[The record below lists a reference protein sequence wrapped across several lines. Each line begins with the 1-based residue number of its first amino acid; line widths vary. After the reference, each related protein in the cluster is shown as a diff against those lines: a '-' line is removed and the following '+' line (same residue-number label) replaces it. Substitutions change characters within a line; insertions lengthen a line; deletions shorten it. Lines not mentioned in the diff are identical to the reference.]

1 MKKLIAILLAL
12 LTMCAVAQAA
22 DGSVSY
28 VGGAEKFVFL
38 PGSKWSDSDMF
49 DNFKGVMPGDVL
61 TQMITVTNNSD
72 RKVRIYMR
80 AEGSNA
86 RDQEFLNQLH
96 LNVKSGSTEI
106 FDAQADEKA
115 QLTKETLLGTF
126 KKKGSTELTV
136 TLEVPIDLDSK
147 FMTDPERGYIVPWTF
162 MVEEVP
168 DDPTPQTGDWYNS
181 ALWICLGVALAAAL
195 IVVLAAMKRRRKE
208 EN

>member
-1 MKKLIAILLAL
+1 MKKIIAILLAL
-12 LTMCAVAQAA
+12 LTLCTVAQAA

-61 TQMITVTNNSD
+61 TQEITVTNNSD
-72 RKVRIYMR
+72 KKVRIYMR
-80 AEGSNA
+80 AEGSNTQ
-86 RDQEFLNQLH
+86 DQEFLNQLH
-96 LNVKSGSTEI
+96 LNVKSESTEI

-115 QLTKETLLGTF
+115 KLTNETLLGTF

-136 TLEVPIDLDSK
+136 TLEVPIDLDNRY
-147 FMTDPERGYIVPWTF
+147 MTDPDRGYIVPWTF

-168 DDPTPQTGDWYNS
+168 DDVTPKTGDWFN
-181 ALWICLGVALAAAL
+181 AGAWIGAAILLAGL
-195 IVVLAAMKRRRKE
+195 IILILTVQQQKKKRA
-208 EN
+208 